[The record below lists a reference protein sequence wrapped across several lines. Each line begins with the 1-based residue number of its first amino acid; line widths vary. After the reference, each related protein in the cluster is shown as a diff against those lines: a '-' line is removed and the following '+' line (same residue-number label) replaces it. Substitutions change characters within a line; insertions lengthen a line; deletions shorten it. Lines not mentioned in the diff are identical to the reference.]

1 MKMNKSIY
9 LFLGVAVFGAS
20 IAVFLQTSG
29 ILSNNSASPLPI
41 TNKDAQSEGQQIES
55 PQQYASLP
63 PASKSNST
71 PNSDAPNGTR
81 SSSSNSKWPMWPSA
95 SSAPTP
101 AAANIVPQTRTPEP
115 PTAQQ
120 TVQYNSMQ
128 NSLRGAAHNHSAT
141 LADMVQQSKEL
152 TPEQSQKLA
161 DDAIEMIKRGELK
174 VEQFASQPGS

>member
-1 MKMNKSIY
+1 MNKSIY

-29 ILSNNSASPLPI
+29 NSASPLPNTI
-41 TNKDAQSEGQQIES
+41 NNNKNAQSEGHIES

-71 PNSDAPNGTR
+71 PASDASTGTR
-81 SSSSNSKWPMWPSA
+81 SSSSNSKWPTWPST

-101 AAANIVPQTRTPEP
+101 TTANIAPQARTPEP

-120 TVQYNSMQ
+120 TAQYNSMQ
-128 NSLRGAAHNHSAT
+128 NSLRGAAHNHSVALT
-141 LADMVQQSKEL
+141 DMVQQSKDL

-161 DDAIEMIKRGELK
+161 NEAIEMIKRGELK
-174 VEQFASQPGS
+174 VEQFTSQPGS

>member
-1 MKMNKSIY
+1 MNKSIY

-29 ILSNNSASPLPI
+29 ILPNNSASPLPI
-41 TNKDAQSEGQQIES
+41 TNKDAQSEGQIES
-55 PQQYASLP
+55 PQQYASIP

-71 PNSDAPNGTR
+71 PTSDASTGTR
-81 SSSSNSKWPMWPSA
+81 SSSSNSKWPTWPSA

-101 AAANIVPQTRTPEP
+101 ATANIAPQARTPEP

-120 TVQYNSMQ
+120 TAQYNSMQ
-128 NSLRGAAHNHSAT
+128 NSLRGAAHNHSAALT
-141 LADMVQQSKEL
+141 DMVQQSKDL

-161 DDAIEMIKRGELK
+161 NEAIEMIKRGELK
-174 VEQFASQPGS
+174 VEQFTSQPGS